1 MVTLR
6 VDICI
11 RFVVEEPLE
20 TQSNVQ
26 DEEEHRKE
34 RNKNYKRES
43 RAWLATI
50 DGNIK
55 SMLLPRFG
63 STQPTSSV
71 ACHLIHSNK
80 GETQLIP
87 MKAQSCALQLVDS
100 LHGYDVGF
108 Q

>member
-43 RAWLATI
+43 RA
-50 DGNIK
+50 
-55 SMLLPRFG
+55 
-63 STQPTSSV
+63 
-71 ACHLIHSNK
+71 
-80 GETQLIP
+80 
-87 MKAQSCALQLVDS
+87 
-100 LHGYDVGF
+100 
-108 Q
+108 